1 MSYKYILCAIIL
13 GLMVCCTTSQ
23 KAPHVVFV
31 TGDDEYRSEITLP
44 MIADILE
51 KRHGFKCSVAY
62 ATDPATRERNPKFQ
76 QNIEGL
82 DTLGDADLAVFFMR
96 FRALPDDQLNAIL
109 NYVNSGKP
117 IVGLRTS
124 THAFRYPEGPN
135 AKWNDGFG
143 IEVFGQKWITHHGH
157 TSSTEV
163 TPIPQMA
170 DHPILR
176 GIQVPFSCA
185 SWLYHVTPLV
195 GDCEPL
201 LVGLSMNS
209 EKKPEELE
217 QYPLTQPVAWTK
229 TFTGSSGKPA
239 RVFFTTLG
247 HPQDFENEAM
257 RRLLINGIF
266 WALGMEEKIPS
277 EGSNARPIGE
287 FTAPPTH

>member
-82 DTLGDADLAVFFMR
+82 DALGDADLAVFFMR

-124 THAFRYPEGPN
+124 THALRYPEGPN

-163 TPIPQMA
+163 TP
-170 DHPILR
+170 
-176 GIQVPFSCA
+176 
-185 SWLYHVTPLV
+185 
-195 GDCEPL
+195 
-201 LVGLSMNS
+201 
-209 EKKPEELE
+209 
-217 QYPLTQPVAWTK
+217 
-229 TFTGSSGKPA
+229 
-239 RVFFTTLG
+239 
-247 HPQDFENEAM
+247 
-257 RRLLINGIF
+257 
-266 WALGMEEKIPS
+266 
-277 EGSNARPIGE
+277 
-287 FTAPPTH
+287 